1 MNQFCVES
9 DHFLAGFMGRDIGIP
24 DFSIPPPFFGMDKE
38 ELSSEASSNNLHM
51 TSLESSL
58 LSMEPR
64 SSWEDLS
71 SDNASLSPPTQERKP
86 DHFPCAMTP
95 FTGAPEQPLNHF
107 VSIAFSPHQLSHLP
121 QSQTPIEALHLTPSS
136 LYPYTVMACQ
146 GSQHQRETDHSR
158 KFVRKL
164 MFTKPRSMSAA
175 STPASKKAVRTILQQ
190 SKPTLTSSRSSESVD
205 HQDGGS
211 VKRRFCHVCRSAK
224 EVSKVVV
231 CSSGKQSH
239 VFCSSCVRRR
249 LGLEFET
256 LLQLADWICPKCNDQ
271 CPCSKCRKK

>member
-1 MNQFCVES
+1 MNHLCLES
-9 DHFLAGFMGRDIGIP
+9 DHFLAGFGGRDIGIP
-24 DFSIPPPFFGMDKE
+24 DFSIPPPFFGLDKE
-38 ELSSEASSNNLHM
+38 DLSSETSSSTLPL

-58 LSMEPR
+58 LSLEPR
-64 SSWEDLS
+64 AGWEDMSDNISLS
-71 SDNASLSPPTQERKP
+71 SPPRHERKSAEN
-86 DHFPCAMTP
+86 FPCAITP
-95 FTGAPEQPLNHF
+95 YTGVSDQPLNHF

-121 QSQTPIEALHLTPSS
+121 QSQSPIEALHLTPSS
-136 LYPYTVMACQ
+136 LYPYTVMPGHVNQ
-146 GSQHQRETDHSR
+146 QQRDADPTR

-164 MFTKPRSMSAA
+164 VTAKPRSL
-175 STPASKKAVRTILQQ
+175 TQSKKIVRTILQQ
-190 SKPTLTSSRSSESVD
+190 TSKPTILSSARSSD
-205 HQDGGS
+205 NLDQQDSSS

-249 LGLEFET
+249 LGLEFES
-256 LLQLADWICPKCNDQ
+256 LLQLSDWICPKCNDQ